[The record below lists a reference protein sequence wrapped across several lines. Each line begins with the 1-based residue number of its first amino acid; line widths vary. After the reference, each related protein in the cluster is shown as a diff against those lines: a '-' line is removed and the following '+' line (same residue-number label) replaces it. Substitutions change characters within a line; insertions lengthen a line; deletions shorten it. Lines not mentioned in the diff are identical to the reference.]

1 MPAPDPRKLPSPAAA
16 MALFFAVLVSNLA
29 MGQLFAGAEAN
40 ADWLLVATPLVL
52 LFWIGLFVYW
62 FRVDPKETLLLRLP
76 AWPDLLM
83 AIPLAISF
91 VILSD
96 QLSSLTSDL
105 VPAELSEQL
114 REVQIR
120 WLRASGPR
128 EWIVKL
134 ATIGVGA
141 AISEELMFRG
151 FVQSAFSRS
160 MKRSSAVIWTSFLFM
175 LLHIL
180 PLPSFA
186 AAGLVLGLTA
196 LATRSIVVPVVIHFL
211 NNVAAL
217 ALVNLA
223 GLETLGDP
231 VWIPASILLPAIAIF
246 VLCMSYYAR
255 RLLRVPEEGSLTS
268 YPARPD
274 PDPPDDRRA
283 LPSPA
288 NPSFAEE
295 LQSVPRG
302 RRRLGWLVI
311 AAAFVVGSIVL
322 LALFAS
328 SLYMSNP
335 QGLQATFIEALSQE
349 TLGRLD
355 PDAMDRSEELDATF
369 AALSA
374 ANDAGSLGW
383 RQLWGVARAYA
394 TTSADGTIDSRDVDA
409 ILEAVR
415 EAVRGAT
422 SPRRL

>member
-1 MPAPDPRKLPSPAAA
+1 
-16 MALFFAVLVSNLA
+16 MALFFAVLISNLA
-29 MGQLFAGAEAN
+29 LGQLFSGREAN
-40 ADWLLVATPLVL
+40 MDWLLVATPLVL
-52 LFWIGLFVYW
+52 LFWTGLFVYW

-105 VPAELSEQL
+105 VPEDLAEQL

-120 WLRASGPR
+120 WLRASGAL
-128 EWIVKL
+128 EWMMKL
-134 ATIGVGA
+134 GTIGVAA

-151 FVQSAFSRS
+151 FVQSAFARS
-160 MKRSSAVIWTSFLFM
+160 MKRSTAVIWTSFLFM
-175 LLHIL
+175 ALHIL

-186 AAGLVLGLTA
+186 AAGLVLGVTA
-196 LATRSIVVPVVIHFL
+196 LATRSVVVPVVIHFI
-211 NNVAAL
+211 NNAAAL

-231 VWIPASILLPAIAIF
+231 VWIPPSILLPAVAIF
-246 VLCMSYYAR
+246 VLCMTYYAR
-255 RLLRVPEEGSLTS
+255 RLVRVTEEGPGTS
-268 YPARPD
+268 FPERPGPAPE
-274 PDPPDDRRA
+274 DDRPVLLPRA
-283 LPSPA
+283 GPT
-288 NPSFAEE
+288 FAEE

-302 RRRLGWLVI
+302 RRRLGFLVI
-311 AAAFVVGSIVL
+311 AAAIVVGTTVL

-335 QGLQATFIEALSQE
+335 QGVQATFIEALSQE
-349 TLGRLD
+349 TQSRLD
-355 PDAMDRSEELDATF
+355 PDAMDRSEELHATF
-369 AALSA
+369 AELTA
-374 ANDAGSLGW
+374 ANETGSLGW
-383 RQLWGVARAYA
+383 RQLFRVARAYA
-394 TTSADGTIDSRDVDA
+394 TASADGSIDSRDVDA

-415 EAVRGAT
+415 EAVKGAT